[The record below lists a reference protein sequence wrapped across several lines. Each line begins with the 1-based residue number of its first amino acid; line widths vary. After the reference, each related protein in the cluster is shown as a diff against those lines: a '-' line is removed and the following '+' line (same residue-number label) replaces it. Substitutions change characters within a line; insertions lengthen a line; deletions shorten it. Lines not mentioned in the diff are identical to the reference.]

1 MACHL
6 NEFMVDFYK
15 NNHKKFAYFRNSK
28 FIWISFPLLTFDDGP
43 IKTRFAW
50 FGVAE
55 HVSPG
60 GILNGGWPAPAR
72 SEAAYLEK
80 SVVFF
85 VFAPAP
91 VSGL

>member
-43 IKTRFAW
+43 IKTRFA
-50 FGVAE
+50 
-55 HVSPG
+55 
-60 GILNGGWPAPAR
+60 
-72 SEAAYLEK
+72 
-80 SVVFF
+80 
-85 VFAPAP
+85 
-91 VSGL
+91 